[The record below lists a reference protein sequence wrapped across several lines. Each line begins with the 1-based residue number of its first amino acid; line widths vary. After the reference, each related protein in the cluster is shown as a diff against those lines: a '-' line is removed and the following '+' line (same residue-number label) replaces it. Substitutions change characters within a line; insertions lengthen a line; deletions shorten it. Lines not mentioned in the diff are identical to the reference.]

1 MIFTNNIQ
9 KTHESRALCYYY
21 TIYCKRNCRTVCVSP
36 IFGTSWYQTSN
47 DFLVSHKGS
56 VFLHLKNI
64 LPSLA
69 HYRTTFSWICM
80 WA

>member
-47 DFLVSHKGS
+47 DFL
-56 VFLHLKNI
+56 
-64 LPSLA
+64 
-69 HYRTTFSWICM
+69 
-80 WA
+80 